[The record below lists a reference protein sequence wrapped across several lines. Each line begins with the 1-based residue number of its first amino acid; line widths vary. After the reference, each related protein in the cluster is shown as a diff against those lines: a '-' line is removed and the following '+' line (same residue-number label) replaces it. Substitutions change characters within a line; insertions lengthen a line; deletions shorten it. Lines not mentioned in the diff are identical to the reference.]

1 MRNTKAALVIISLLA
16 VCVVALNGVMIA
28 WRKQVHQQTQVVEAV
43 HEANA
48 TYSQSVLRQGSE
60 LLIDQF

>member
-16 VCVVALNGVMIA
+16 VCVVALNGVMIT
-28 WRKQVHQQTQVVEAV
+28 WRKQVHQQARVVEAA
-43 HEANA
+43 HEASA